1 MRPHRSDRSL
11 VMARETMIRALH
23 KAMIERERMTIVADT
38 FGHHPD
44 AAALSEAAARVAVAL
59 DDAWTAVTDVQIT
72 PLGRG
77 L

>member
-11 VMARETMIRALH
+11 VMAREKMIRALH
-23 KAMIERERMTIVADT
+23 KAHIERERMTIAAAT

-44 AAALSEAAARVAVAL
+44 AATLSEAAARVAVAL
-59 DDAWTAVTDVQIT
+59 EDAWTAVTAVQIT